1 MPPPILFNL
10 LNGLI
15 DTVKLEQTI
24 RNTLAQV
31 AIIANCK
38 LIAEITDDTVLLQ
51 SGLDSLG
58 FAMLVAQLEEDL
70 GIDPFSQMQIAV
82 YPRTFAE
89 FVTIYRQAQ
98 QDGNE

>member
-1 MPPPILFNL
+1 M
-10 LNGLI
+10 
-15 DTVKLEQTI
+15 KLEQTI
-24 RNTLAQV
+24 RQALEQV
-31 AIIANCK
+31 AIIANCQ
-38 LIAEITDDTVLLQ
+38 LIDNINDDTVLLQ

-89 FVTIYRQAQ
+89 FVGIYRQALAN
-98 QDGNE
+98 GN